1 LVAQLARDDDTQI
14 RFLGIAWRD
23 SEEAMQ
29 DFIDEFGLDSF
40 PHVNDV
46 DERLFARFGVPF
58 QPAWVFIDSQ
68 GNAARVLGSVPE
80 QDLVAILE
88 DLAADRLPS

>member
-1 LVAQLARDDDTQI
+1 
-14 RFLGIAWRD
+14 
-23 SEEAMQ
+23 MQ
-29 DFIDEFGLDSF
+29 DFIGGFGLDSF
-40 PHVNDV
+40 PHLNDA

-58 QPAWVFIDSQ
+58 QPAWVFIDSK

-80 QDLVAILE
+80 EQLTQILE

>member
-1 LVAQLARDDDTQI
+1 
-14 RFLGIAWRD
+14 
-23 SEEAMQ
+23 MQ

-40 PHVNDV
+40 PHLNDA

-58 QPAWVFIDSQ
+58 QPAWVFIDST
-68 GNAARVLGSVPE
+68 GDAARVLGSVPE
-80 QDLVAILE
+80 EQLTQILE

>member
-1 LVAQLARDDDTQI
+1 LARDDETQI

-23 SEEAMQ
+23 TAEAMQ

-40 PHVNDV
+40 PHLNDA

-58 QPAWVFIDSQ
+58 QPAWVFIDSE
-68 GNAARVLGSVPE
+68 GDAARVLGSVPE
-80 QDLVAILE
+80 EQLTTILE